1 MKRGAATVF
10 VSSAAIMLVELVA
23 GRLVAPYF
31 GQSTRTWAALT
42 AVTLAGC
49 TLGNALG
56 GRMSGRSERLRLLC
70 AFAFAAA
77 YTAALPF
84 LLPFFKDFGLVAFV
98 AAGWLP
104 PTIALG
110 CVSPLIASLFVRSG
124 RNGGDLGFLYFFSM
138 AGSMLGSLAGGLY
151 LPFVLSA
158 DTLYIVFAAMLL
170 AAPVALLGA
179 KAHVAGGTGA
189 ESSGAQR
196 ARPAPVDVDMKR
208 MFGVVFALGAVGMA
222 VEMTAARMVTAVLGG
237 NHVVWSLIFVSF
249 IGWMGVGGFV
259 GGRLADRFPKRW
271 LMTAVLGATAVS
283 IALTSVVQTC
293 VFGEAVLVWGIATR
307 LSLQI
312 ILGFAPVALM
322 LGISSTVLLKFATAA
337 ALERGER
344 RLIGYLYA
352 TSSAGCVAGTLL
364 TGLVLVGHVQSVT
377 LMGIFA
383 AATALLALPDLFA
396 WYFVIAVPIIA
407 HFARVPVPHE
417 ISASGDQQ
425 LIFHRESLYNV
436 VSVTCDAERHSRRTI
451 WLDRIPHTT
460 SDVENLGLL
469 SASYTRMIA
478 AAIDAHTN
486 KAANVFMIGGGG
498 YALPSY
504 WVDRNWEGEV
514 VVAEI
519 DGTVK
524 QAAFSYLAPQLA
536 REERRQ
542 KGNFKFPVGDGRAVA
557 EAMPEGKYDFVVGDT
572 ISDTSIPYHLVTKEF
587 NDKLKRLLKP
597 GGVSITHTLDT
608 LDKPDL
614 LATLVKTLCRTYA
627 HVGVMAY
634 TGVTDVR
641 QSLVVVA
648 SDDPQALKLD
658 AAAGILREKYRNTFL
673 KVLSEEEVKSLVGRT
688 GAMVLTDR
696 FSPVERFAWRVIA
709 HDMQRKGTVL
719 GDRAK
724 KAAHAGDWTQARRLA
739 LETLEIEPEQV
750 GAIEAL
756 GLFAR
761 EHQQDEEVRAVLKE
775 QAERPSGYDFAT
787 KVWTWVRE
795 MDKKVKTTE

>member
-1 MKRGAATVF
+1 
-10 VSSAAIMLVELVA
+10 MLVELVA

-56 GRMSGRSERLRLLC
+56 GRLSGRGERGRLWAAVL
-70 AFAFAAA
+70 FAAV
-77 YTAALPF
+77 YIAALPS
-84 LLPFFKDFGLVAFV
+84 LLPLFKGVGLIGFV
-98 AAGWLP
+98 IAGWLP
-104 PTIALG
+104 PTVALG
-110 CVSPLIASLFVRSG
+110 CVSPLVASLFVRSG

-138 AGSMLGSLAGGLY
+138 IGSMIGSLVGGLY
-151 LPFVLSA
+151 LPFVLPA
-158 DTLYIVFAAMLL
+158 DTLYLCFAAALL
-170 AAPVALLGA
+170 VAPVALWGVKVSHGSGTDVRANGA
-179 KAHVAGGTGA
+179 EAASGEAVAGVT
-189 ESSGAQR
+189 
-196 ARPAPVDVDMKR
+196 MKR
-208 MFGVVFALGAVGMA
+208 MFALVFALGAIGMA

-524 QAAFSYLAPQLA
+524 QAAFGYLAPQLA

-587 NDKLKRLLKP
+587 NDRLKRLLRP

-608 LDKPDL
+608 LDRPEL
-614 LATLVKTLCRTYA
+614 LSTLVKTLYETYA
-627 HVGVMAY
+627 HVGVIAY

-641 QSLVVVA
+641 QSLIVVA
-648 SDDPQALKLD
+648 SDDPGALKID
-658 AAAGILREKYRNTFL
+658 RTAEILREKYRNTFL
-673 KVLSEEEVKSLVGRT
+673 KKLTDAEVKALAARP

-719 GDRAK
+719 GEQARRAANK
-724 KAAHAGDWTQARRLA
+724 EDWVTARRLA
-739 LETLEIEPEQV
+739 VETLEIESEQV
-750 GAIEAL
+750 GALEAL
-756 GLFAR
+756 GLYA
-761 EHQQDEEVRAVLKE
+761 HAHPDDGEVREILKK

-787 KVWTWVRE
+787 KVWTWVQE
-795 MDKKVKTTE
+795 MDKKAKTTK